1 MLISE
6 FARAAGLPPD
16 TVRFYVKRGLL
27 KPEEGPRG
35 GSNPY
40 QVFTSADLE
49 MARLVRLAQSLG
61 FTLRE
66 IGALNDEL
74 RAAGM
79 TKARKAA
86 ILRERLV
93 GFEAKAAEIARMTT
107 FLRAKIAWIESGESG
122 PEPELSAPVGNR
134 EPLSCPTA
142 DAKGD
147 APSRQGRRRAAGI
160 PRK

>member
-6 FARAAGLPPD
+6 FARTAGLPPD

-27 KPEEGPRG
+27 KPVEGPRG

-74 RAAGM
+74 SAAGM
-79 TKARKAA
+79 TRARKAA
-86 ILRERLV
+86 ILRERLG

-107 FLRAKIAWIESGESG
+107 YLRAKIAWIESGEKG
-122 PEPELSAPVGNR
+122 PEPQLSMPGGSGEVL
-134 EPLSCPTA
+134 PCPT
-142 DAKGD
+142 GD
-147 APSRQGRRRAAGI
+147 PGGGPSRRGRRRAVAA
-160 PRK
+160 RM